1 MKKLSFLLAGLLI
14 SGGAY
19 ASNVK
24 MTNYETVKQKA
35 MGGAT
40 ILSEVNENALVNNP
54 ALLNEIDKWEL
65 NIFGMSV
72 SVSTDTMDTADG
84 IMNMM
89 DDIDSLGDGDDEKI
103 ISLLEAYLEGVP
115 WTDDDTGITYNTDLA
130 RLSNKK
136 LESNT
141 KKVILDV
148 LKNAKQNNKQMLKNR
163 RLWTLLKENKINID
177 E

>member
-72 SVSTDTMDTADG
+72 SVSTDTIDTADG
-84 IMNMM
+84 IQSMM
-89 DDIDSLGDGDDEKI
+89 DALDSIGDNNDDEI
-103 ISLLEAYLEGVP
+103 VNLLSAYLQNDACTNFNISL
-115 WTDDDTGITYNTDLA
+115 IIF
-130 RLSNKK
+130 KK
-136 LESNT
+136 S
-141 KKVILDV
+141 
-148 LKNAKQNNKQMLKNR
+148 Q
-163 RLWTLLKENKINID
+163 KEKCAVGDIASAVCRHY
-177 E
+177 